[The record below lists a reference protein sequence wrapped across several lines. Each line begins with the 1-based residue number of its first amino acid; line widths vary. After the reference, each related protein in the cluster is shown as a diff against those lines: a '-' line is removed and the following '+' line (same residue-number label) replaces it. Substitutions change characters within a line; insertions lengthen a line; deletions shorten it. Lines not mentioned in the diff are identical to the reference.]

1 MIDLRSDTVTRPSR
15 AMLEAMMAAPV
26 GDDVYGDDP
35 TVNALQDYAAE
46 LSGKEAAI
54 FLPTGTQANLV
65 ALLSHCERG
74 EEYIVGQAAHNY
86 LFEAGGAAVLGSIQP
101 QPIDAAADGTLP
113 LDKVAMKIKPDDI
126 HFARTKLLSLE
137 NTHNGKV
144 LPREYLKEAWEFTRE
159 RNLALHV
166 DGARIFNAVVAYGCE
181 LKEITQYCDS
191 FTICL
196 SKGLGTPVGSLL
208 VGNRDYIKRAIRW
221 RKMAGGGMRQSGI
234 LAAAGMYALKNNV
247 ARLQEDHDNA
257 AWMAEQLREA
267 GADVM
272 RQDTNMLFVRVGE
285 ENAAALGEYMK
296 ARNVL
301 INASPI
307 VRLVTHLDVSREQ
320 LAEVAAHWRAFLRV
334 KERDVP
340 QRILVLGASG
350 YIGQHLVRTLSQ
362 QGHQILAAARHVDRL
377 AKLQLAN
384 VSCHKVDLSWPDN
397 LPALLQDIDTVYF
410 LVHSMGEGGD
420 FIAQERQVALNVR
433 DALREVPV
441 KQLIFLSSLQAPP
454 HEQSDHLRARQ
465 ATADILREANVPVT
479 ELRAGII
486 VGAGS
491 AAFEVM
497 RDMVYNLPVLT
508 PPRWVR
514 SRTTPIALE
523 NLLHYLVAL
532 LDHPASEHRIFEA
545 AGPEVLSYQQQFEHF
560 MAVSGKRRWLIPIPL
575 PTRCWISVWFL
586 NVITSVPPTTA
597 RALIQGLKHDLLAD
611 DTALRALIP
620 QRLIAFDDAV
630 RSTLKEEE
638 KLVNSSDW
646 GYDAQA
652 FARWRPEYGYFAK
665 QAGFT
670 VKTSASLAALW
681 QVVNQIGG
689 KERYFFGNIL
699 WQTRALMD
707 RAIGHKLAKGRPER
721 EYLQTGDAVDSWK
734 VIVVEPEKQL
744 TLLFGMKAPG
754 LGRLCFSLED
764 KGDYRTIDV
773 RAFWHPHGMPG
784 LFYWLLMIPAHLFI
798 FRGMAKQIARLAEQS
813 TD

>member
-1 MIDLRSDTVTRPSR
+1 MS
-15 AMLEAMMAAPV
+15 
-26 GDDVYGDDP
+26 
-35 TVNALQDYAAE
+35 
-46 LSGKEAAI
+46 
-54 FLPTGTQANLV
+54 
-65 ALLSHCERG
+65 
-74 EEYIVGQAAHNY
+74 
-86 LFEAGGAAVLGSIQP
+86 
-101 QPIDAAADGTLP
+101 
-113 LDKVAMKIKPDDI
+113 
-126 HFARTKLLSLE
+126 
-137 NTHNGKV
+137 
-144 LPREYLKEAWEFTRE
+144 
-159 RNLALHV
+159 
-166 DGARIFNAVVAYGCE
+166 
-181 LKEITQYCDS
+181 
-191 FTICL
+191 
-196 SKGLGTPVGSLL
+196 
-208 VGNRDYIKRAIRW
+208 
-221 RKMAGGGMRQSGI
+221 
-234 LAAAGMYALKNNV
+234 
-247 ARLQEDHDNA
+247 
-257 AWMAEQLREA
+257 
-267 GADVM
+267 
-272 RQDTNMLFVRVGE
+272 
-285 ENAAALGEYMK
+285 
-296 ARNVL
+296 
-301 INASPI
+301 
-307 VRLVTHLDVSREQ
+307 
-320 LAEVAAHWRAFLRV
+320 
-334 KERDVP
+334 

-350 YIGQHLVRTLSQ
+350 YIGQHLVKRLSE
-362 QGHQILAAARHVDRL
+362 QGFTVLAAARQIDRL
-377 AKLQLAN
+377 KKQQLPG
-384 VSCHKVDLSWPDN
+384 VECYSLDLNQPDA
-397 LPALLQDIDTVYF
+397 LPALLAQADTVYY
-410 LVHSMGEGGD
+410 LVHGMGEGGD
-420 FIAQERQVALNVR
+420 FIRHERRVALNVR
-433 DALREVPV
+433 DALRKSPVNEV
-441 KQLIFLSSLQAPP
+441 IFLSSLQVAKQ
-454 HEQSDHLRARQ
+454 EQSDHLRARQ
-465 ATADILREANVPVT
+465 ITGDLLRESGVPVA
-479 ELRAGII
+479 EVRAGII

-523 NLLHYLVAL
+523 NLLYYLLQL
-532 LDHPASEHRIFEA
+532 LNHPAREHRVFEA
-545 AGPEVLSYQQQFEHF
+545 AGPEILSYQQQFIRF
-560 MAVSGKRRWLIPIPL
+560 MAVSGKRRPLIPIPF
-575 PTRCWISVWFL
+575 PTRWISVWFL

-630 RSTLKEEE
+630 RRTLKEEE

-754 LGRLCFSLED
+754 LGRLCFTLED